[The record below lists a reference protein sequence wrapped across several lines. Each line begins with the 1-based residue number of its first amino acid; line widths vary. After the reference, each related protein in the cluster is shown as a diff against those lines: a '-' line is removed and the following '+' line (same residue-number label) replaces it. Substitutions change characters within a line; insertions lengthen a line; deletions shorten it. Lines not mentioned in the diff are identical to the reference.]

1 MNGNHSTMH
10 VSQVVLAV
18 KNPPANAGDTRD
30 ADLMPGLGRSP
41 GGGNGNPL
49 QNPCLE
55 DPTDRGAWQA
65 TVHRVAE
72 SDMTETI

>member
-1 MNGNHSTMH
+1 MH

-65 TVHRVAE
+65 TVHSVAE